1 MKINVGILFG
11 GKSVEHDISI
21 ITALQIYE
29 NIDKNKYNV
38 IPLYLNHN
46 NEIYTGKKYFDLETY
61 KKPIK
66 DKPYILTFY
75 NGTHILQSLTQ
86 KFKKRVKIDVI
97 FSSVHGMGTEDGT
110 LAGYLEFI
118 GIPYTSPSI
127 LGSSICQDKAYTK
140 EVLKSI
146 NVNCLEY
153 IVINDENKMNLLS
166 LTKNLTYP
174 KIIKPAHLG
183 SSIGISVVNN
193 QEQLIKEIQK
203 ALVYDNKIII
213 ETFLENF
220 KEYNIAVYKRKNN
233 YLTSSIEIISKE
245 NTIFDFDEKYINHHK
260 DMKHQIL
267 QNENLIKQIEEI
279 AVKAYQHLEL
289 SGVVRFDFI
298 EKDQLYLNEINTIPG
313 ALANYLFKDK
323 NLSFSVLIDEQIKQA
338 IYIYNKR
345 RRLIK
350 TFNSSVLT
358 NTNKIVKK

>member
-1 MKINVGILFG
+1 MKLNVGILFG

-46 NEIYTGKKYFDLETY
+46 NELYTGKKYFDLETY

-75 NGTHILQSLTQ
+75 KDTHILQSLVKKFQ
-86 KFKKRVKIDVI
+86 KRAKIDVI
-97 FSSVHGMGTEDGT
+97 LNSVHGMGVEDGT

-140 EVLKSI
+140 DVLKNI
-146 NVNCLEY
+146 NVNTLDY
-153 IVINDENKMNLLS
+153 ILIKQEDKLYLNK
-166 LTKNLTYP
+166 LTKDLTYP

-183 SSIGISVVNN
+183 SSIGISVANN
-193 QEQLIKEIQK
+193 QEELIKEIQK

-213 ETFLENF
+213 EPFLENF

-233 YLTSSIEIISKE
+233 YLTSCIEIISKE

-260 DMKHQIL
+260 DIKHQIL
-267 QNENLIKQIEEI
+267 KDESLIKQIEDI

-289 SGVVRFDFI
+289 TGIVRFDFI
-298 EKDQLYLNEINTIPG
+298 EKDTLYLNEINTIPG
-313 ALANYLFKDK
+313 ALANYLFKEK
-323 NLSFSVLIDEQIKQA
+323 SMSFSVLLDEQIKEA
-338 IYIYNKR
+338 LYNHKKKGK
-345 RRLIK
+345 LINSFK
-350 TFNSSVLT
+350 SSVLT